1 MDELLT
7 LSTVFGLK
15 AIDLAGSDR
24 PKPKTKDPRVKDR
37 ETAIVHDLSVVLN
50 LLLPQAD
57 IPTLE
62 GTLKGVVKQAVQ
74 LKNELA
80 AERTL
85 STFFWY
91 DTETD
96 VDIEQVETRH
106 PTHKDLF
113 CVFPGIKGERLILD
127 APATVVMVKATAV
140 AAGT

>member
-15 AIDLAGSDR
+15 AIELSGSDR

-37 ETAIVHDLSVVLN
+37 EAAIVRDVSVVLN
-50 LLLPQAD
+50 CLLPRID
-57 IPTLE
+57 IQTLE
-62 GTLKGVVKQAVQ
+62 GSMKGVVKQAVQ

-91 DTETD
+91 DTETE
-96 VDIEQVETRH
+96 VDIEQVDTRH
-106 PTHKDLF
+106 PARKDLF

-140 AAGT
+140 AAGK